1 MNLKFPSKEM
11 SHIKKDRPYSKRK
24 KQMNPAASG
33 FRFLFRKRKKGSPY
47 FFLKKRRTPAF
58 LAARLHFFI
67 ILACGPEQ
75 DASVPVCPDP
85 CYKKLP
91 AGRNVK
97 KTLPAK
103 TCDLRLHPAF
113 KKKTPLFPQSPSPL
127 IKADGIYIPCDLH
140 LILIIIADPKVP
152 SVDGKPVFSSLDL

>member
-1 MNLKFPSKEM
+1 MAETMKLQVITPDKEFFHGDVSMVELNTADGELGVYPQHIPLTTAAAPGVLKI
-11 SHIKKDRPYSKRK
+11 HQDGQVKK
-24 KQMNPAASG
+24 A
-33 FRFLFRKRKKGSPY
+33 
-47 FFLKKRRTPAF
+47 
-58 LAARLHFFI
+58 
-67 ILACGPEQ
+67 
-75 DASVPVCPDP
+75 
-85 CYKKLP
+85 

-103 TCDLRLHPAF
+103 TCDLRLHPAL